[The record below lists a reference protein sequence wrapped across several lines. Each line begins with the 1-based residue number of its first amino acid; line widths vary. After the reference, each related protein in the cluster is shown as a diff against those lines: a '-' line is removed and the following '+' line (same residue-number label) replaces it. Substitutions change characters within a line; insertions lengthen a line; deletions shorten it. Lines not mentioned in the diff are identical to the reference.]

1 MGKSSKSI
9 DVAVLTVERKV
20 ITLEGIDSGEFY
32 SMSPE
37 ARQELLISNVPKT
50 SSCTQ
55 VQKVIL
61 EGTDLSESI
70 IKMIIKDQA

>member
-1 MGKSSKSI
+1 MEV
-9 DVAVLTVERKV
+9 VALTIERKV

-37 ARQELLISNVPKT
+37 ARQELLISNVPET
-50 SSCTQ
+50 SHDTR